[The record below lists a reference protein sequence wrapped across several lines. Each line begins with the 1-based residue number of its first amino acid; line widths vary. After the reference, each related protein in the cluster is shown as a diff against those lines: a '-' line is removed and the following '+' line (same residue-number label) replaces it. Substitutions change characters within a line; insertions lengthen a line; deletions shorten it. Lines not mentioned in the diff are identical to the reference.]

1 MARLPTKRRQ
11 LSPSDIDERW
21 RGGAWD
27 EPAWFLSDSR
37 LLDDAGFPIH
47 LRRTAARELQWLY
60 GPEVCRRLLGNGNG
74 AVVTELF
81 FQVGW
86 SICPLLEVGLDVSM
100 VGRFTDNKLLADL
113 RSTDDF
119 LSAATELSVWANL
132 RRHGFDV
139 ERVPTGDG
147 KTPDFKVFAGH
158 RLHRLEVKK
167 FHESEY
173 ERFRSWLSMELEMEV
188 VRAAAFSNRVS
199 VLRPTAKWEEAV
211 RAGSLAAMEQAVP
224 ELAREVRTAV
234 DRAVASAGAIGRYDG
249 GALLFLEIEAASDFP
264 NGSAIEELLPPETP
278 ERRADRAL
286 RLVRDA
292 SDQLRAGVGIVVVD
306 VGEAVDPMR
315 VRETLVA
322 KEQGHPVR
330 FSSCETVIVRGVAF
344 NRFGEPTRYA
354 HPIPLRG
361 PLLPVHQQ
369 IADAISFRHFRNP
382 TMGRR
387 GTRLVV

>member
-1 MARLPTKRRQ
+1 MARPAMKRRQ
-11 LSPSDIDERW
+11 LSAADIDQRW

-27 EPAWFLSDSR
+27 EPSWFLSESR
-37 LLDDAGFPIH
+37 LLDDAGFPLH

-60 GPEVCRRLLGNGNG
+60 SPEVCCRLLGNGNG

-81 FQVGW
+81 FMVGW
-86 SICPLLEVGLDVSM
+86 SICPLLEVGLDVSV
-100 VGRFTDNKLLADL
+100 VGRFVDNKLIADL

-119 LSAATELSVWANL
+119 SSAATELSVWANL
-132 RRHGFDV
+132 RRQGFDV
-139 ERVPTGDG
+139 DRVPTADD
-147 KTPDFKVFAGH
+147 KTPDFRVFADH

-167 FHESEY
+167 FHESDY
-173 ERFRSWLSMELEMEV
+173 ERFRSWLSMELQMEV
-188 VRAAAFSNRVS
+188 VRAAAFSNRLS
-199 VLRPTAKWEEAV
+199 VLRPTAKWEEL
-211 RAGSLAAMEQAVP
+211 AGAGNLGPMEQALP

-234 DRAVASAGAIGRYDG
+234 DRAVAAGGAIGRYDG
-249 GALLFLEIEAASDFP
+249 GSLLFLEVEAAADFV
-264 NGSAIEELLPPETP
+264 NGSAMEELLPPETP

-286 RLVRDA
+286 RLVREA

-330 FSSCETVIVRGVAF
+330 FSSCETVIVRGVAS

-354 HPIPLRG
+354 YPISLRG
-361 PLLPVHQQ
+361 PLLPVHQR